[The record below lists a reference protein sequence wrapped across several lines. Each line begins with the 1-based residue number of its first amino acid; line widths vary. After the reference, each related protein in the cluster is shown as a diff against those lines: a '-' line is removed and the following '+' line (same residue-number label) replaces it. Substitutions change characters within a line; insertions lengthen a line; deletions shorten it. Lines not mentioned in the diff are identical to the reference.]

1 MEVGPK
7 LKLAELKRQSSVRLR
22 DGRRHHA
29 ALAAVTSDA
38 EAVQALD
45 PQQYPLCD
53 RTGYQQNRELAQRIS
68 DAVEAVKTTDE
79 HGPHFLL
86 AWRLYP
92 NEEHPRW
99 QAKSPHYCGCACG
112 GLAPLKK
119 GKKKKK
125 GAAKKKKGAAKKS
138 KAKKTRKKK

>member
-7 LKLAELKRQSSVRLR
+7 LKLADLKKQSAVKLR

-45 PQQYPLCD
+45 PEQFPLCD
-53 RTGYQQNRELAQRIS
+53 RTGYQQNRDLAIRIS
-68 DAVEAVKTTDE
+68 DALEAVKTSDE

-92 NEEHPRW
+92 NEEQPRW

-125 GAAKKKKGAAKKS
+125 AAKKTKAAKKP
-138 KAKKTRKKK
+138 KAKKARKKK

>member
-7 LKLAELKRQSSVRLR
+7 LKLSELKKQSSVKLS

-45 PQQYPLCD
+45 PKQHPLCD
-53 RTGYQQNRELAQRIS
+53 RTGYEQNRELAVRIS

-92 NEEHPRW
+92 NQEHPRW
-99 QAKSPHYCGCACG
+99 QANSPHYCGCACG

-119 GKKKKK
+119 KKKKK
-125 GAAKKKKGAAKKS
+125 GAAKKKKAAKKT
-138 KAKKTRKKK
+138 KAKKARKKK

>member
-7 LKLAELKRQSSVRLR
+7 LKLADLKKQSAVKLR

-45 PQQYPLCD
+45 PEQHPLCD
-53 RTGYQQNRELAQRIS
+53 RTGYQQNRELAIRIS

-125 GAAKKKKGAAKKS
+125 GAAKKKKGAAKKT
-138 KAKKTRKKK
+138 KAKKARKKK

>member
-7 LKLAELKRQSSVRLR
+7 LKLSDLKKQSAVKLR

-45 PQQYPLCD
+45 PVQHPLCD
-53 RTGYQQNRELAQRIS
+53 RTGYQQNRELAIRIS

-125 GAAKKKKGAAKKS
+125 KGAAKKKKGAAKKTK
-138 KAKKTRKKK
+138 KARKKK